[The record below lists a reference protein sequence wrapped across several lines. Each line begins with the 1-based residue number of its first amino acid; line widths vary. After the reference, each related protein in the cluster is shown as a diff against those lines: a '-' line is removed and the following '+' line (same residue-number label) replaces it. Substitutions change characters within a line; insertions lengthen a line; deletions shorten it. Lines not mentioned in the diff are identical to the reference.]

1 MDCVRSLIWQTK
13 NRGSRKAPRSLVKI
27 TPHKGGRTARFEA
40 RLTPAEKEAIMKV
53 IQASGLS
60 YSDWLVQVSG
70 TANTA
75 LPDKAIALPVTL
87 TDQYI
92 KEYWDCFKKYLPTEC
107 LEFYRKGIKNDSFS
121 LAVKYRQYKLGY
133 IGDYDYW
140 NLVYSWVIGK
150 YFAELELIK

>member
-75 LPDKAIALPVTL
+75 CIG
-87 TDQYI
+87 QG
-92 KEYWDCFKKYLPTEC
+92 
-107 LEFYRKGIKNDSFS
+107 YRLAEPEGQGINR
-121 LAVKYRQYKLGY
+121 LAGNAHRSIYQRILG
-133 IGDYDYW
+133 
-140 NLVYSWVIGK
+140 L
-150 YFAELELIK
+150 F

>member
-1 MDCVRSLIWQTK
+1 MATQSQTVGSIVNLAVYLAYELK
-13 NRGSRKAPRSLVKI
+13 PKMSNNDYDTMYNCIDGFEKYCYNVINCRGSIKWINK
-27 TPHKGGRTARFEA
+27 
-40 RLTPAEKEAIMKV
+40 
-53 IQASGLS
+53 
-60 YSDWLVQVSG
+60 
-70 TANTA
+70 NT
-75 LPDKAIALPVTL
+75 PDKI
-87 TDQYI
+87 DQYI

-121 LAVKYRQYKLGY
+121 LAIKYRQYKLGY